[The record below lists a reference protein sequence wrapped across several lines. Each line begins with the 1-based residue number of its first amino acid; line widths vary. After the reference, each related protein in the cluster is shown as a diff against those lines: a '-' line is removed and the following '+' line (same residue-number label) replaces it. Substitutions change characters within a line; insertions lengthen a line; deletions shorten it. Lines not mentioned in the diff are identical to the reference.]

1 MRAMCQTLKFSE
13 AVTQGA
19 SRLAEAGIEQ
29 PRREARLLA
38 AHLLG
43 LAPGIYA
50 DPDRLLDA
58 AAWRGLVARRA
69 AREPLAFIT
78 GRRGFWTLDLAV
90 SPDTLIPRPDSE
102 VLIEAA
108 QKLFPAPAEVSRIL
122 DLGTGTACLLLAALA
137 SFPAAYGVGVDRAPA
152 AAALAAR
159 NAVSNALSHRAFFL
173 AGDWGDALGGKFDLV
188 LSNPPYIPSADIAG
202 LMPEVACHEPAAA
215 LDGGA
220 DGLDAYRRLVAILP
234 ALLAPGGAAILELG
248 MGQLAA
254 VRALAEQAGLHYLGA
269 EADLAGIARA
279 IKLCRRADAGF
290 WAKKLFGSTA
300 MGS

>member
-1 MRAMCQTLKFSE
+1 
-13 AVTQGA
+13 
-19 SRLAEAGIEQ
+19 
-29 PRREARLLA
+29 
-38 AHLLG
+38 
-43 LAPGIYA
+43 
-50 DPDRLLDA
+50 
-58 AAWRGLVARRA
+58 
-69 AREPLAFIT
+69 
-78 GRRGFWTLDLAV
+78 
-90 SPDTLIPRPDSE
+90 
-102 VLIEAA
+102 
-108 QKLFPAPAEVSRIL
+108 
-122 DLGTGTACLLLAALA
+122 
-137 SFPAAYGVGVDRAPA
+137 
-152 AAALAAR
+152 
-159 NAVSNALSHRAFFL
+159 VSNALSHRAFFL
-173 AGDWGDALGGKFDLV
+173 AGDWADALAGKFDLV

-202 LMPEVACHEPAAA
+202 LMPEVACHEPPAA

-254 VRALAEQAGLHYLGA
+254 VRALAEQAELHYLGA